1 MQAVVA
7 LGGELNDSALVRSA
21 LDGAGLIVAADGGA
35 RRLAGLGVAPHVLIG
50 DFDSL
55 SPDEL
60 ADHRAAGAA
69 IVEHPAPQQ
78 RTDADVAIAEALARG
93 ATSLI
98 ALGVFGGDRL
108 DHELGN
114 LELLAGDRLRGIPTW
129 AVDGWTAITVLHGDG
144 VRETHFHGAPGDY
157 AGIIPITDRV
167 EGVETVGLKWP
178 LSNATLERGRAQ
190 GISNELIND
199 RAMIRIGTGKA
210 FATHHFRQ
218 QRLPR

>member
-7 LGGELNDSALVRSA
+7 LGGEINDSALVRSA
-21 LDGAGLIVAADGGA
+21 LGGAGLIVAADGGA
-35 RRLAGLGVAPHVLIG
+35 RRLAALGVVPHVLIG

-60 ADHRAAGAA
+60 ADRRKAGAA
-69 IVEHPAPQQ
+69 VVRHPAPQQ

-114 LELLAGDRLRGIPTW
+114 LELLAGDRLREIPTW

-144 VRETHFHGAPGDY
+144 ISETHFHGAPGDY
-157 AGIIPITDRV
+157 VSIIPITETV
-167 EGVETVGLKWP
+167 AGIETVGLKWP
-178 LSNATLERGRAQ
+178 LSSAAMERGRGQ
-190 GISNELIND
+190 GISNELAAD
-199 RAMIRIGTGKA
+199 RAMIRIAAGKA
-210 FATHHFRQ
+210 FATHHFRR
-218 QRLPR
+218 QRLP

>member
-35 RRLAGLGVAPHVLIG
+35 RRLAALGMSPHVLIG

-60 ADHRAAGAA
+60 SDHRAAGAA
-69 IVEHPAPQQ
+69 IVQHPAPQQ
-78 RTDADVAIAEALARG
+78 RTDADVAIEEALARG
-93 ATSLI
+93 AISLI

-108 DHELGN
+108 DHELGS
-114 LELLAGDRLRGIPTW
+114 LELLAGDRLRDIPTW
-129 AVDGWTAITVLHGDG
+129 AVDGWTAIAVLHGRG
-144 VRETHFHGAPGDY
+144 VAETRFHGAPGDY
-157 AGIIPITDRV
+157 ASVVPITDRV

-178 LSNATLERGRAQ
+178 LSDAVLERGRGQ
-190 GISNELIND
+190 GISNELISD

-210 FATHHFRQ
+210 FATHHFRRR
-218 QRLPR
+218 RLPR

>member
-35 RRLAGLGVAPHVLIG
+35 RRLAALGIAPHALIG

-55 SPDEL
+55 GPDEL
-60 ADHRAAGAA
+60 SDYRVAGAA
-69 IVEHPAPQQ
+69 IVPHPAPQQ

-129 AVDGWTAITVLHGDG
+129 AVDGWTAIAVLHGAG

-157 AGIIPITDRV
+157 ASIVPITDRV

-178 LSNATLERGRAQ
+178 LSDAVFERGRGQ
-190 GISNELIND
+190 GISNELIGD
-199 RAMIRIGTGKA
+199 RAMIRIAIGKA

-218 QRLPR
+218 QRLP